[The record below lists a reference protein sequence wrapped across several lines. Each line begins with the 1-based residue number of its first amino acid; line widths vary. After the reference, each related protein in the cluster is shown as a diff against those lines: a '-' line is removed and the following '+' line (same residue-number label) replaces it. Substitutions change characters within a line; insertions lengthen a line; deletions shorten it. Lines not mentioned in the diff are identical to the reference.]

1 MNTHPYLR
9 AYMAGIAAPS
19 VALLIALTTFIL
31 TRLVFHVPIPIE
43 RVIIFPMAVI
53 PSAFGVWNIVYV
65 WSRPHRGWPIG
76 FHGALLPF
84 ISVGL
89 GSVYTIYGGFLTAGP
104 QGVTWFEAISVPY
117 SLLVIWFLGAMG
129 VYYFVWKY
137 VIGVIEQVLVIDLRI
152 DLEGCCLATISNADV
167 LHLLID

>member
-53 PSAFGVWNIVYV
+53 PTAFGIWNIVYV
-65 WSRPHRGWPIG
+65 WSRPHRSWPIG

-84 ISVGL
+84 IIVAL

-104 QGVTWFEAISVPY
+104 RGVTWFQAISVPY
-117 SLLVIWFLGAMG
+117 SLLVLWFFGAM
-129 VYYFVWKY
+129 VFYYLVWKY
-137 VIGVIEQVLVIDLRI
+137 VVGFLNQVLGI
-152 DLEGCCLATISNADV
+152 A
-167 LHLLID
+167 